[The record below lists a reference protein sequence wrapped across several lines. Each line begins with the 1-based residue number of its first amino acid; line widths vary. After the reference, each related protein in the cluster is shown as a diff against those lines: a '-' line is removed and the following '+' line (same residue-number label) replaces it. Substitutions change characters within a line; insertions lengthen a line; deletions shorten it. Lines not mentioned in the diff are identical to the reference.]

1 MKIVHREQLS
11 SVFNYRRDDK
21 ITVSWALENLSDKQA
36 EVLYLVDNG
45 LLWGLVSWGDVFRFL
60 EKRTD
65 YLVNKSYTIVRNP
78 EDIDI
83 KRFFETHPSIHEL
96 PLVNEQGDFL
106 GICQKEDYNK
116 SDRLKDYQRHA
127 EKLYRGIG
135 SYWKESMNRFA
146 KSCSN
151 AVYVFE
157 LPEDLEVLK
166 ILPEQQHA
174 FERIKKSPLEILSSM
189 SDVEGKKYWGN
200 EYCEGISRKFV
211 KEFQRLKYKIQNGV
225 IRFENNDKNQY
236 FTFQEGHRCVPNAKE
251 TNKKLYMIGPCTVF
265 GAYVTD
271 SQTVEYYLQEKLN
284 VSEFEYQIVNGG
296 APGLYKEFQYLLTT
310 PINEDDVVVIFT
322 REHSSSALHNPCN
335 TGLPE

>member
-65 YLVNKSYTIVRNP
+65 YLVNKRYTVVRNP
-78 EDIDI
+78 EAIDT

-200 EYCEGISRKFV
+200 EYCEGISR
-211 KEFQRLKYKIQNGV
+211 
-225 IRFENNDKNQY
+225 
-236 FTFQEGHRCVPNAKE
+236 
-251 TNKKLYMIGPCTVF
+251 
-265 GAYVTD
+265 
-271 SQTVEYYLQEKLN
+271 
-284 VSEFEYQIVNGG
+284 
-296 APGLYKEFQYLLTT
+296 
-310 PINEDDVVVIFT
+310 
-322 REHSSSALHNPCN
+322 
-335 TGLPE
+335 